1 MLCKSCIHRPGGCA
15 GLECLAH
22 LIASWFPD
30 TRHLSIPATYGVKP
44 YFKIIRAQCP
54 ALMIAPSSTDLAE
67 APGEARFH
75 ETELPGQVYRGL
87 VPRLNV
93 CLNAMQLQFLEN
105 MTQH

>member
-67 APGEARFH
+67 AAGEAFFH
-75 ETELPGQVYRGL
+75 ETEFSGPGNEGL
-87 VPRLNV
+87 GPRLNV
-93 CLNAMQLQFLEN
+93 CLNAMQPQFLQN
-105 MTQH
+105 MTQN